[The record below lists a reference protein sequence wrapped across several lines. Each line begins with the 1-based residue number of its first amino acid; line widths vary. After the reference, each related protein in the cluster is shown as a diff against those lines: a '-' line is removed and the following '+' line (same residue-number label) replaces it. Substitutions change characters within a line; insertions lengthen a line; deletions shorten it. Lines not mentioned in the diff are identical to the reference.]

1 VFLPNKEVFKEN
13 PLTSAKD
20 FLAGKKINFSL
31 PENVILLPFL
41 DFSKEL
47 SAISKK
53 QYNLFGNIEIIND
66 KTAVVHNF
74 GLGAP
79 AIVFIAEFLA
89 ALGAKRLII
98 AGSCGAISDKLSPGD
113 KVICSGAYCGEGTS
127 SYYCAEDYI
136 EPFTDLP
143 LSALDIGH
151 KFPTWTTDALF
162 KETPSLLKYF
172 NAKGCGMVEM
182 EASALFAFAK
192 NKNLQSGAVFVISDS
207 LYGGEWKLPL
217 NMQQVRKAIF
227 EITLSLIK
235 LTEN

>member
-1 VFLPNKEVFKEN
+1 MFLPFKDVFKEE
-13 PLTSAKD
+13 PLTSAKN
-20 FLAGKKINFSL
+20 FLADKKINIPL
-31 PENVILLPFL
+31 PDNVVVLPFL
-41 DFSKEL
+41 NFSKEL
-47 SAISKK
+47 SAVSKK
-53 QYNLFGNIEIIND
+53 TYKLIGDIEIIND

-79 AIVFIAEFLA
+79 AIVFMAEFLA

-127 SYYCAEDYI
+127 AYYCGQDYI

-143 LSALDIGH
+143 LSCLGIEH
-151 KFPTWTTDALF
+151 KFPAWTTDALF

-172 NAKGCGMVEM
+172 NEKGCGLVEM
-182 EASALFAFAK
+182 EAAALFAFAK
-192 NKNLQSGAVFVISDS
+192 NKNLQSGAVFVVSDS

-217 NMQQVRKAIF
+217 QMPQVRKAIF

-235 LTEN
+235 IIGN